1 MEISIRNNAPYSN
14 SIRNNNIRN
23 NSNNI
28 ANIVQEAREKTH
40 ISEVGVCKTCASRT
54 YQDGSN
60 DIGVSFKSPTR
71 IDPSSAPSLVASHEQ
86 EHVANNQRAAEK
98 SGGEVIFQNVTLK
111 TNICPECKRVY
122 VSGGVTKAAVASSS
136 SKGNNVDAYA

>member
-1 MEISIRNNAPYSN
+1 MKISIRNNAPY
-14 SIRNNNIRN
+14 IRNNNNIKNNN
-23 NSNNI
+23 NSIN
-28 ANIVQEAREKTH
+28 NIVQQASEKTPL
-40 ISEVGVCKTCASRT
+40 SEVGVCKICASRT

-86 EHVANNQRAAEK
+86 EHVANNQRSAEK
-98 SGGEVIFQNVTLK
+98 NGGEVIFQNVTLT

-122 VSGGVTKAAVASSS
+122 VSGGVTKAAIASSS
-136 SKGNNVDAYA
+136 NKGNNIDTYA

>member
-1 MEISIRNNAPYSN
+1 MEISIRNNAPYIRNNN
-14 SIRNNNIRN
+14 SIRNNNN
-23 NSNNI
+23 NVN
-28 ANIVQEAREKTH
+28 NIVQEAASKTPL
-40 ISEVGVCKTCASRT
+40 SEVGVCKTCASRT

-86 EHVANNQRAAEK
+86 EHVANNQRSAEK
-98 SGGEVIFQNVTLK
+98 SGGEVIFQDVTLT

-122 VSGGVTKAAVASSS
+122 VSGGVTRAAIASSS
-136 SKGNNVDAYA
+136 SKGNNIDTYA

>member
-1 MEISIRNNAPYSN
+1 MEISIRNNAPYIRNNN
-14 SIRNNNIRN
+14 SIRNNNN
-23 NSNNI
+23 NVN
-28 ANIVQEAREKTH
+28 NIVQEAASKTTL
-40 ISEVGVCKTCASRT
+40 SEVGVCKTCASRT

-86 EHVANNQRAAEK
+86 EHVANNQRSAEK
-98 SGGEVIFQNVTLK
+98 SGGEVIFQNVTLT

-122 VSGGVTKAAVASSS
+122 VSGGVTRAAIASSS
-136 SKGNNVDAYA
+136 SKGNNIDTYA

>member
-1 MEISIRNNAPYSN
+1 MEISIRNNAPY
-14 SIRNNNIRN
+14 IRNNTNIRN

-28 ANIVQEAREKTH
+28 VQEASQKTP

-86 EHVANNQRAAEK
+86 EHVANNQRSAEK
-98 SGGEVIFQNVTLK
+98 SGGEVIFQNVTLT

-122 VSGGVTKAAVASSS
+122 VSGGVTKAAIASSS
-136 SKGNNVDAYA
+136 SKGNNLDTYA

>member
-1 MEISIRNNAPYSN
+1 MEISIRNNAPY
-14 SIRNNNIRN
+14 IRNTNNIRN

-28 ANIVQEAREKTH
+28 NNIVQEASQKTP

-60 DIGVSFKSPTR
+60 DIGVSFKTPTR
-71 IDPSSAPSLVASHEQ
+71 IDPSSAPSMVASHEQ

-98 SGGEVIFQNVTLK
+98 SGGEVLFQNVTLT

-122 VSGGVTKAAVASSS
+122 ISGGVTKAAIASSS
-136 SKGNNVDAYA
+136 SKGNNVDTYA

>member
-1 MEISIRNNAPYSN
+1 MEISIRNNAPYIRNNN
-14 SIRNNNIRN
+14 SIRNNNN
-23 NSNNI
+23 NVN
-28 ANIVQEAREKTH
+28 NIVQEAAAKTPL
-40 ISEVGVCKTCASRT
+40 SEVGVCKTCASRT

-86 EHVANNQRAAEK
+86 EHVANNQRSAEK
-98 SGGEVIFQNVTLK
+98 SGGEVILQNVTLT

-122 VSGGVTKAAVASSS
+122 VSGGVTRAAIASPS
-136 SKGNNVDAYA
+136 SKGNNVDTYA

>member
-1 MEISIRNNAPYSN
+1 MEISIRNNAPY
-14 SIRNNNIRN
+14 INNNIRN
-23 NSNNI
+23 NSNNA
-28 ANIVQEAREKTH
+28 ANIIQEAREKTP

-60 DIGVSFKSPTR
+60 DIGVSFKTPTR

-86 EHVANNQRAAEK
+86 EHVANNQRSAEK
-98 SGGEVIFQNVTLK
+98 SGGEVIFQNVTLT

-122 VSGGVTKAAVASSS
+122 ISGGVTKSAIASSS
-136 SKGNNVDAYA
+136 SKGNNVDTYA

>member
-1 MEISIRNNAPYSN
+1 MEIAIRNNAPYSN
-14 SIRNNNIRN
+14 SIGNRNS
-23 NSNNI
+23 SNNI
-28 ANIVQEAREKTH
+28 ANIVQEAREKTP

-86 EHVANNQRAAEK
+86 EHVANNERAAEK
-98 SGGEVIFQNVTLK
+98 SGGEVIFQNVTSVGW
-111 TNICPECKRVY
+111 I
-122 VSGGVTKAAVASSS
+122 
-136 SKGNNVDAYA
+136 YAKLAW

>member
-1 MEISIRNNAPYSN
+1 MEISIRNNAPY
-14 SIRNNNIRN
+14 IRNNYNTN
-23 NSNNI
+23 NNI
-28 ANIVQEAREKTH
+28 ANIVQKARQKTP

-98 SGGEVIFQNVTLK
+98 SGGEVVFQNVTLT

-122 VSGGVTKAAVASSS
+122 ISGGVTRAAIASPA
-136 SKGNNVDAYA
+136 SKGNAVDTYA